1 MDRKL
6 AAVIGAAARAARLYV
21 GLTQAE
27 VAERLEMATEVYG
40 RLERGTMLPSVE
52 TLVRISKCLG
62 VLPNQ
67 LLGLEAEEVGPG
79 ASPSALKRDTPEMR
93 RLLRRLERL
102 DLRKL
107 RLLSLVAAEMGRPV
121 RVRAE
126 RASG

>member
-1 MDRKL
+1 
-6 AAVIGAAARAARLYV
+6 
-21 GLTQAE
+21 
-27 VAERLEMATEVYG
+27 
-40 RLERGTMLPSVE
+40 
-52 TLVRISKCLG
+52 
-62 VLPNQ
+62 
-67 LLGLEAEEVGPG
+67 
-79 ASPSALKRDTPEMR
+79 MR